1 MKEQGSEEETGGEVK
16 SGLWAVGL
24 DAAGEL
30 REMAEGTPQSCAHHQ
45 WGGWGTDAAAATDG
59 CFRGAAGH

>member
-24 DAAGEL
+24 NAAGE
-30 REMAEGTPQSCAHHQ
+30 RQEMAEESPQRCARH
-45 WGGWGTDAAAATDG
+45 
-59 CFRGAAGH
+59 RGRLGY